1 MKVIAHRGASGEYP
15 ENTLLAFSE
24 AIKQLADGIE
34 LDIQYHYSN
43 NFVLLH
49 DNDLQ
54 KTTNGKGS
62 VNDYSLGDLQQLDA
76 GLGEFIPT
84 LHQALEL
91 INGDCFVNIEVK
103 TAVIDKASLLKIIT
117 LLQRD

>member
-43 NFVLLH
+43 IYWPPPLSIH
-49 DNDLQ
+49 CMPIRQ
-54 KTTNGKGS
+54 IQIG
-62 VNDYSLGDLQQLDA
+62 
-76 GLGEFIPT
+76 
-84 LHQALEL
+84 
-91 INGDCFVNIEVK
+91 
-103 TAVIDKASLLKIIT
+103 
-117 LLQRD
+117 